1 MVVFGMSSVSAAEIN
16 DAGDQ
21 GTLSEDEKG
30 TVNDEMSEYPE
41 RPGDIGDVEDIGDV
55 GTSGGAGVALE
66 PDDVEEDKGMIP
78 ETEDSS
84 EPDSESKEECI
95 GIDGLEE
102 PNEMA
107 QYSRAATIPGRWIQE
122 ADGRWWYR
130 HNNGTYTRNGWEY
143 INDAWYYFDSAG
155 WMVTGWIQLGGT
167 WYYLRPSGAMA
178 TGWLQL
184 SAGTWYYLNSS
195 GAMMTSW
202 VLIGSKW
209 FYFNASGVM
218 QTGWIQLEGK
228 WYYLNLAGEM
238 MTGWVWANGN
248 HRYYCDESGV
258 MQTGWLYN
266 RGKWYYLKPSGEA
279 ATSWELINGKYYLFD
294 NMGAMYAGRIKADNL
309 DEDSKRTIYFDGSGA
324 WLYTVSLNSFWLADS
339 GKHLDWGGKTKYDS
353 YVPDAA
359 RVWNSHK
366 SGIIQKDTVIA
377 RQDVVFR
384 DIKEESKVLG
394 VTKLKERSI
403 ELNTYRMDKASD
415 NVRLSVIIHE
425 FGHALGLGHNDPADV
440 MYEENRGV
448 IELTTSDKKS
458 YDAAYERY

>member
-1 MVVFGMSSVSAAEIN
+1 MKRKTVGKLIAGFLAVVVFGVSSVSAAEID

-21 GTLSEDEKG
+21 ETLSEEERG
-30 TVNDEMSEYPE
+30 VVNDEMSEYPE
-41 RPGDIGDVEDIGDV
+41 KSEDVGDVEDIGDV
-55 GTSGGAGVALE
+55 GTPDGDGAALE
-66 PDDVEEDKGMIP
+66 SEDVGEDEGLIP

-84 EPDSESKEECI
+84 EPDVESKEDCT

-107 QYSRAATIPGRWIQE
+107 QHSRAATIPGRWIQE

-130 HNNGTYTRNGWEY
+130 HDNGTYTRNGWEY

-155 WMVTGWIQLGGT
+155 WMVTGWLQLGGT
-167 WYYLRPSGAMA
+167 WYYLNPSGAMA

-202 VLIGSKW
+202 VLIGNKW

-294 NMGAMYAGRIKADNL
+294 NMGEMYAGRIKADNL
-309 DEDSKRTIYFDGSGA
+309 DEDSKRTI
-324 WLYTVSLNSFWLADS
+324 
-339 GKHLDWGGKTKYDS
+339 
-353 YVPDAA
+353 
-359 RVWNSHK
+359 
-366 SGIIQKDTVIA
+366 
-377 RQDVVFR
+377 
-384 DIKEESKVLG
+384 
-394 VTKLKERSI
+394 
-403 ELNTYRMDKASD
+403 
-415 NVRLSVIIHE
+415 
-425 FGHALGLGHNDPADV
+425 
-440 MYEENRGV
+440 
-448 IELTTSDKKS
+448 
-458 YDAAYERY
+458 